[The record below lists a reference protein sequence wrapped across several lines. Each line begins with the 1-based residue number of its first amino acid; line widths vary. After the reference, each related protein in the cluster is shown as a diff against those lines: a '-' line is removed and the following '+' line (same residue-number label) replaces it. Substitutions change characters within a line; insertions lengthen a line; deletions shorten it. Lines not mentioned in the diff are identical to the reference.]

1 MPLIYTRHDPRF
13 HDSRL
18 YKGGDG
24 GAQQMRDD
32 EAARQQKVQS
42 AVDAINAK
50 FGQGRGAV
58 SAAPDRTQFMR
69 VAPVSFQ
76 ATAGSGMGE
85 SNDGTG
91 GMVPV
96 QGPAIFD
103 EAGFNAAQKA
113 FQDSQVDVSGAK
125 AARDSMYG
133 DIAGAVRDTAM
144 RDLDHQYTT
153 ASNRNL
159 FGLARSGLL
168 GGSTDAE
175 SGAQLQELYGEGK
188 LKAEQQ
194 GQQASAD
201 LRMQDE
207 KTRQNLI
214 SLAQSGL
221 DTGTAAS
228 LAEGQMASAADSA
241 KGAAGGATVGRLFDD
256 MSQAYV
262 MNQMMKSRYPQGL
275 PTAQAPAG
283 YGNSLFGTN
292 RYTGTIGR

>member
-13 HDSRL
+13 HDRRL
-18 YKGGDG
+18 HKGGDD

-32 EAARQQKVQS
+32 EKARQQKVQA

-50 FGQGRGAV
+50 FGAAGGA
-58 SAAPDRTQFMR
+58 SAAAPTREQFNKVIPAHYVQTLGRMADENGYE
-69 VAPVSFQ
+69 VAP
-76 ATAGSGMGE
+76 E
-85 SNDGTG
+85 S
-91 GMVPV
+91 
-96 QGPAIFD
+96 QQFD
-103 EAGFNAAQKA
+103 EAGYNAALAQHQA
-113 FQDSQVDVSGAK
+113 AQAGLQGAK
-125 AARDSMYG
+125 GQREAMYG
-133 DIAGAVRDTAM
+133 DISSAVRDTAL

-168 GGSTDAE
+168 GGSADAE
-175 SGAQLQELYGEGK
+175 SGSQLQELYGEGK
-188 LKAEQQ
+188 LKAQQQ
-194 GQQASAD
+194 GQQAAAD

-241 KGAAGGATVGRLFDD
+241 RGAAGGATVGRLFDD
-256 MSQAYV
+256 LSQAYV
-262 MNQMMKSRYPQGL
+262 TNQMLKTRYPQG
-275 PTAQAPAG
+275 APAG
-283 YGNSLFGTN
+283 QAPSGYGTSVFGTN